1 MECYQCEQHEGEGG
15 PCSESEPGATVQC
28 DQKFG
33 CFISRGEIEEGC
45 TTCYHINSSIVVP
58 TTQTV
63 PNFNWNSWTE
73 PGGDWGTNAT
83 DNMFAR
89 GCATEQLSS
98 CQNELVGD
106 SA

>member
-1 MECYQCEQHEGEGG
+1 MLSHQQQHCR
-15 PCSESEPGATVQC
+15 PHNRS
-28 DQKFG
+28 
-33 CFISRGEIEEGC
+33 
-45 TTCYHINSSIVVP
+45 H
-58 TTQTV
+58 
-63 PNFNWNSWTE
+63 FNWNSWTE

-106 SA
+106 SVYS